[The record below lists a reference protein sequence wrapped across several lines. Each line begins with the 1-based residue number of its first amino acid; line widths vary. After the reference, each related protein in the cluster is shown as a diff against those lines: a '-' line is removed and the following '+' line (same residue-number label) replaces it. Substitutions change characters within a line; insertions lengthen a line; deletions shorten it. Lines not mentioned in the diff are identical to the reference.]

1 MPQLSASEYQI
12 QATNQAGRPLQRY
25 ITATS
30 IFAARARAKA
40 LARTHQWTI
49 KSIRK
54 KKNYAYRVKR
64 GPSIIDGV
72 QNAYSRDEVTA
83 ALKKL
88 GFEVKSVRRVYDIKM
103 AASSDE
109 IVTFIG
115 TSAKLLEQKLSY
127 NDILNVMA
135 GNVRDKNLKRAL
147 KEIIKDLKE
156 GIDSREAFL
165 RQGKVMGHET
175 ALMLGI
181 ASKSGDMHAIF
192 ESVARFVERQADFKK
207 GLLSSMILPAVTS
220 LALVGALAFYVL
232 YLLPEMVEMLG
243 PMTGEIPTMTRI
255 TLEISEV
262 IKDNIL
268 LIFLVTFAFLGAF
281 YAYILSSNG
290 RVVFD
295 RFIVTVPYLGRIL
308 RNTSTEM
315 FCRVLGIMY
324 TSGENID
331 AIQHAAEASRNRFL
345 EKQIKNVSV
354 PTMLKYGTEFA
365 KAMEMTTFFPD
376 MVISRFR
383 TASETGS
390 VKQTAVQVADYY
402 EMENRYAMKN
412 LINVIEVGVSMI
424 IMGSMVFLTL
434 LSSETATIKIEP
446 KSKQQQQ
453 QVLEPDT
460 IIWLNK

>member
-1 MPQLSASEYQI
+1 MPQLSASEYRI
-12 QATNQAGRPLQRY
+12 QGVDQAGRPLQRF
-25 ITATS
+25 ITANS
-30 IFAARARAKA
+30 IFAARARAKS
-40 LARTHQWTI
+40 LASTHSWSI

-64 GPSIIDGV
+64 GASVVEGV
-72 QNAYSRDEVTA
+72 QGAYARDEVTT

-109 IVTFIG
+109 VVTFIG
-115 TSAKLLEQKLSY
+115 TSAKLLEQKLAY
-127 NDILNVMA
+127 NEILNVMSN
-135 GNVRDKNLKRAL
+135 NVRDKNLKRAL
-147 KEIIKDLKE
+147 KEIIKDLKD
-156 GIDSREAFL
+156 GVDSRDAFL
-165 RQGKVMGHET
+165 RQGRVIGHET

-181 ASKSGDMHAIF
+181 ASKSGDMRAIF

-207 GLLSSMILPAVTS
+207 GLASSMILPAVTS
-220 LALVGALAFYVL
+220 LALIGALAFYVL
-232 YLLPEMVEMLG
+232 YLLPEMIDLLG
-243 PMTGEIPTMTRI
+243 PMATEIPALTRF
-255 TLEISEV
+255 TLESSQFV
-262 IKDNIL
+262 KDNMWALTGFVGL
-268 LIFLVTFAFLGAF
+268 LLGSF
-281 YAYILSSNG
+281 YAYVLTTNG
-290 RVVFD
+290 RVMFD
-295 RFIVTVPYLGRIL
+295 RFIIKLPYIGRIM

-331 AIQHAAEASRNRFL
+331 AIQHAAESSRNRFL
-345 EKQIKNVSV
+345 EKQIKTVAI

-365 KAMEMTTFFPD
+365 KAMEMTTFFPE
-376 MVISRFR
+376 MVVSRFR

-402 EMENRYAMKN
+402 EMENKYAMKN
-412 LINVIEVGVSMI
+412 LVNVIEVGVSMV

-434 LSSETATIKIEP
+434 LSSETATIKVEP
-446 KSKQQQQ
+446 KSSQQQ

-460 IIWLNK
+460 IIYINQ